1 MKRETIVLAGSLLVL
16 LLMLQI
22 PFHHTQSGLAK
33 KTFREMERFEGA
45 PIERESINFAE
56 AGNDS
61 IWIASFDYSFDSNPK
76 KGIAIFVKH
85 PLLPLYRMEDVHI
98 ARQTVQKDYIT
109 AVDDFHWIYLVQWD
123 GEDVQITQEKNI
135 LKERMAFNVV
145 PSIIGILVV
154 IWFSRKWKFGRK

>member
-22 PFHHTQSGLAK
+22 PFHHTQSGRAE
-33 KTFREMERFEGA
+33 KTFDEMERFEGA
-45 PIERESINFAE
+45 PIKRESVNFAE
-56 AGNDS
+56 AVNDS
-61 IWIASFDYSFDSNPK
+61 IWVATFDYSFDSKPK

-98 ARQTVQKDYIT
+98 ARQAVQKDYIT
-109 AVDDFHWIYLVQWD
+109 AVDDFFWMYLVQWD

-135 LKERMAFNVV
+135 LKERIALNIV
-145 PSIIGILVV
+145 PFIIGAFVATWL
-154 IWFSRKWKFGRK
+154 SRKWKFGKK